1 MPIYNDMR
9 QPKFS
14 KSRANRVPILALALL
29 AVSSCVNS
37 TGGRDD
43 QDRIAG
49 VYVLQSVDGVA
60 VPAPIAPQQGCNRTV
75 RDGKFSI
82 SVGGADSR
90 PMYDWSIA
98 IPADCQPVPSGVY
111 EGGDDVG
118 NWGFKNSNQLLF
130 ASMMGRG
137 SYTAALEETP
147 GNPPSV
153 TIANSGNSYRFVRVM
168 RWDDPRGLVFVNVVD
183 QTGVPVPGVVLVFT
197 DVNGFAMGGTT
208 QESGQVLSERVVG
221 ECKIS
226 ITPPAGYEVPTSQPN
241 PVSVSI
247 VEGSPV
253 HITVTLTKL

>member
-1 MPIYNDMR
+1 
-9 QPKFS
+9 
-14 KSRANRVPILALALL
+14 LALALL

-82 SVGGADSR
+82 SVGGADTR
-90 PMYDWSIA
+90 PMYDWTIA

-118 NWGFKNSNQLLF
+118 NWGFRNSNQLSF
-130 ASMMGRG
+130 ASMMGLG
-137 SYTAALEETP
+137 SYTATLKETL
-147 GNPPSV
+147 GNPPTV
-153 TIANSGNSYRFVRVM
+153 IIANAGNSYRFVRVM
-168 RWDDPRGLVFVNVVD
+168 RWDDPRGLVYVRVVD
-183 QTGVPVPGVVLVFT
+183 QTGQPVVGVVLVFT
-197 DVNGFAMGGTT
+197 DPHGFGSGSTT
-208 QESGQVLSERVVG
+208 QESGEVFSESVVG
-221 ECKIS
+221 ECKIR
-226 ITPPAGYEVPTSQPN
+226 IAPPEGYSVPGSQPN

-253 HITVTLTKL
+253 HIVVTLTKL